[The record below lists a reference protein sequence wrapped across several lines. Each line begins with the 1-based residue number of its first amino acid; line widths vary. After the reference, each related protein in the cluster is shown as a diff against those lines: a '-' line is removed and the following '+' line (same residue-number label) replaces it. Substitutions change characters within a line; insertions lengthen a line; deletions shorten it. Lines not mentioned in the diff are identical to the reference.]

1 MHLKNKKI
9 KRGTTEIIGGAAR
22 GLEFVDGPS
31 GRNEPAE
38 KADFIIKYNSMALFV
53 PQYRVPEKTSTPTKP
68 KPVGDL

>member
-1 MHLKNKKI
+1 MAQEDEMSRL
-9 KRGTTEIIGGAAR
+9 R
-22 GLEFVDGPS
+22 
-31 GRNEPAE
+31 